1 MVTMN
6 DTMKQDFLN
15 AQQEWA
21 DAQLQSDAAKTLQ
34 KEIIDELHEK
44 YPDVSKSDISWVFNA
59 RFKNN
64 ADEQETKFED
74 KKDCTRHCSKNARQ
88 IHRNRRSGK
97 STPCYL

>member
-44 YPDVSKSDISWVFNA
+44 YPDVSKTDISWVFNA

-74 KKDCTRHCSKNARQ
+74 KKGLYEA
-88 IHRNRRSGK
+88 
-97 STPCYL
+97 LF

>member
-21 DAQLQSDAAKTLQ
+21 DAQIQIESAKSLQ
-34 KEIIDELHEK
+34 KEIIDELNEK
-44 YPDVSKSDISWVFNA
+44 YPDVSKSDISWVFKA
-59 RFKNN
+59 RFKND

-74 KKDCTRHCSKNARQ
+74 KKGLYEA
-88 IHRNRRSGK
+88 
-97 STPCYL
+97 LF

>member
-1 MVTMN
+1 MMN

-15 AQQEWA
+15 ANQEWA

-44 YPDVSKSDISWVFNA
+44 YPEVSKSDIAWVFKTK
-59 RFKNN
+59 FMNN

-74 KKDCTRHCSKNARQ
+74 KKGLYEA
-88 IHRNRRSGK
+88 
-97 STPCYL
+97 LF